1 MAAITTESIALPTE
15 VAQEIMRKAQNT
27 STIQTLSP
35 SAPALFK
42 NVEHLVG
49 SFPRVR
55 GAGLQRARPRPQG
68 GIIPACAG
76 SSEQPRRRFAV

>member
-35 SAPALFK
+35 ASPMLFK
-42 NVEHLVG
+42 DVEHLVG

-55 GAGLQRARPRPQG
+55 GAVGDLVQHRRNV

-76 SSEQPRRRFAV
+76 SSIG